1 MISAGAFCHHTVTAV
16 SLTLCPVPY
25 SASLWHLFD
34 NWTSIFHIPW
44 SPVLLPWHLN
54 KVTSSRLTSGEKR
67 PLGAVLGTLTCYC
80 GGAGSTPPLVA
91 NAAAPRPS
99 VRRTRQRADSP
110 CAPGAHSAVQ
120 WTVSRRPAD
129 AQFFRPGSLMPERAR
144 PAVSACAGRRGAPSQ
159 RSGFEARKRF

>member
-1 MISAGAFCHHTVTAV
+1 M
-16 SLTLCPVPY
+16 
-25 SASLWHLFD
+25 
-34 NWTSIFHIPW
+34 
-44 SPVLLPWHLN
+44 
-54 KVTSSRLTSGEKR
+54 TSSRLTSGEKR

-110 CAPGAHSAVQ
+110 CAPGARSAVQ
-120 WTVSRRPAD
+120 STVSRRPAD

-144 PAVSACAGRRGAPSQ
+144 PSAHARGGGALLPREAGLRRGRDFNGSQ
-159 RSGFEARKRF
+159 WAERRRQWHPTPILLPGKSHGWRSLVGCSPWGRTESDTTEAT